1 MAERGRDIGLA
12 ALGAKRDGLVR
23 RSAGTLRL
31 DTDGKRRRMHCA
43 FARDTDAS
51 TQAGHSYKCSVQ
63 LGLALQTL
71 KKDRFSNRR
80 RIVVTLPCS
89 ACCTQE
95 MPAIDADGMLNHLG
109 AGYARQQRSDPLRWA
124 TVRLARHRSSG
135 QTALVTRI
143 WAQGRRALQVLLR
156 ESGGNDLV
164 ERPADP
170 GEMLEQ
176 GSAQRALRSAKGVH
190 GVMEATEA
198 ECMAATVND
207 RLEQELCADDAREI
221 GCI

>member
-1 MAERGRDIGLA
+1 
-12 ALGAKRDGLVR
+12 
-23 RSAGTLRL
+23 
-31 DTDGKRRRMHCA
+31 
-43 FARDTDAS
+43 
-51 TQAGHSYKCSVQ
+51 
-63 LGLALQTL
+63 
-71 KKDRFSNRR
+71 
-80 RIVVTLPCS
+80 
-89 ACCTQE
+89 
-95 MPAIDADGMLNHLG
+95 
-109 AGYARQQRSDPLRWA
+109 
-124 TVRLARHRSSG
+124 
-135 QTALVTRI
+135 
-143 WAQGRRALQVLLR
+143 VLLR